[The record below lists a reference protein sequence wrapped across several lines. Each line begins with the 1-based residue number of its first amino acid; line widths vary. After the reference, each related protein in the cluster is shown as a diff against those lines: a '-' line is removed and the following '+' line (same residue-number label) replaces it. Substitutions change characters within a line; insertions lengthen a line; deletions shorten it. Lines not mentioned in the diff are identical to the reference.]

1 MIKNC
6 EVFCLQRLMDLFKR
20 ERDLCLLFK
29 SRHENNETKIGFF
42 ISNNSVDIAVFHR
55 ENKWDFE
62 KGRLEIDQLWK
73 DFNLAFIGYKPNCSV
88 IRYKH
93 DSGAFV
99 TEYMF
104 PMIFFNIDNF
114 HSPEF

>member
-1 MIKNC
+1 M
-6 EVFCLQRLMDLFKR
+6 
-20 ERDLCLLFK
+20 
-29 SRHENNETKIGFF
+29 
-42 ISNNSVDIAVFHR
+42 VFHR

-73 DFNLAFIGYKPNCSV
+73 DFNVAFIGYKPNCSV

-104 PMIFFNIDNF
+104 PMIFLTSTIFIRLNF
-114 HSPEF
+114 MVNMLTVTESTLLPVTWSECSAVTWTTFLPVSQQTCSPLRV